1 MNRNRILIIEDEPI
15 VAEDIKSILE
25 KLGYEVAGM
34 AADGDQA
41 LAIAPAAKPDMV
53 LMDIKLAGASDGVE
67 TAVHLRRRHQLPI
80 IFLTAYADDQTLA
93 RAKEAE
99 PFGYIIKPFD
109 EQSLRSTLEMALYKV
124 RMEKRLDHIN
134 RILRA
139 IRQVN
144 RLITTE
150 KDRALLAEKVCR
162 VLIDTR
168 GYFTVWIALADK
180 GGNTVNLMSAYKK
193 DDSVYLQKAYQNG
206 MMPPC
211 GQQATGQ
218 TEVLTCEEVYQCQ
231 DCPLEV
237 KHHQAAALIGR
248 LHYDD
253 KFYGVIGVSLP
264 RDFVKDPEEIS
275 LFEELR
281 GDLGYALYSLDLEEE
296 HKHTLAALKDS
307 EAKYY
312 NVLEHVGVGISL
324 LSPDLKITALNR
336 QMRTWFPQIS
346 PEAEPACYEAF
357 NDPPRS
363 EPCTYCPVVKTLQDG
378 GVHESITAT
387 PCGETV
393 RHYRIISTPIKDPE
407 GQITGVIEMVEDIT
421 EREEA
426 AQRVQKSEEKYRLL
440 VRTIP
445 ALVYTGYADSSV
457 DFVDD
462 RVTRLTGYPKEA
474 FDAREMRWSEVILPE
489 DRAAAREIFRQALK
503 GDRSYTREYRI
514 VKADGSLAWMRERGR
529 IICTPQG
536 EIDRVIGV
544 LSDITEAKLADEKMR
559 EHSLFLQNLIDT
571 IPNPI
576 FYKDVEGKYLG
587 CNQAFEDYIGSP
599 RQDIVGKSVYDL
611 APPELAARYAERDE
625 ELLNHPGVQ
634 TYETQVRYADGTA
647 HEVMFNKATFRKS
660 DGSLGGLVGV
670 ILDITDRKRTEEELR
685 LAKAEIE
692 QLLESLSSILIGLSP
707 SGKILQWNQAA
718 ARVLGVAST
727 QVLGKNFEEIQLPWD
742 PQRVL
747 EGISTCSETA
757 NSVRVDDLPF
767 TRSDGKQGFLG
778 LTISPIM
785 EGDGKLGGIIIL
797 GADITERR
805 LLEVQLAQAQKLES
819 IGQLAA
825 GIAHE
830 INTPIQF
837 VSDNTRFLE
846 EAFGDILDLLGRF
859 EEGVEALATGGEP
872 QAITE
877 ALKTA
882 AAAADL
888 EYLKGEVPAAIEQSL
903 EGLNR
908 VAKIVRAMKDFSHPG
923 TEDKVAVDLNR
934 ALEGTITVSRN
945 EWKYVAEIIT
955 DLDPALPLVHCL
967 PQELNQVFLNII
979 VNAAQAIREMV
990 DGNPQDKKSITV
1002 STRLDDDWAEIR
1014 ISDTGPGIPE
1024 GIRHK
1029 IFDPFFTTKEV
1040 GKGTGQGLAISHTV
1054 IRDKHKGTLTFETAE
1069 DVGTSFIIRLPLE
1082 NP

>member
-1 MNRNRILIIEDEPI
+1 MNRNRILIVEDEPI
-15 VAEDIKSILE
+15 VAEDIKGLLE

-34 AADGDQA
+34 AANGDQA
-41 LAIAPAAKPDMV
+41 LALAPAANPDMI
-53 LMDIKLAGASDGVE
+53 LMDISMAGSLDGIE
-67 TAVHLRRRHQLPI
+67 TAVQLRRRHQLPI
-80 IFLTAYADDQTLA
+80 IFLTAYSDEQTLDRA
-93 RAKEAE
+93 REAE

-109 EQSLRSTLEMALYKV
+109 EHSLRSTLEMALYKV

-150 KDRALLAEKVCR
+150 TDQALLAEKVCR
-162 VLIDTR
+162 VLINTR
-168 GYFTVWIALADK
+168 GYFTVWIAL
-180 GGNTVNLMSAYKK
+180 GNLEGNVVNLMSAYKK
-193 DDSVYLQKAYQNG
+193 DNSVYLHKASQKG
-206 MMPPC
+206 LLPPC
-211 GQQATGQ
+211 GQQAASQADVWTCD
-218 TEVLTCEEVYQCQ
+218 EVHQCQ
-231 DCPLEV
+231 DCPLAA
-237 KHHQAAALIGR
+237 KHHDAGALVGR
-248 LHYDD
+248 LHYDGRP
-253 KFYGVIGVSLP
+253 YGLLGVSLP
-264 RDFVKDPEEIS
+264 SPYVEDPEEIS

-281 GDLGYALYSLDLEEE
+281 DDLGYALYRLELEEE
-296 HKHTLAALKDS
+296 HKETLETLRAS
-307 EAKYY
+307 EERYRSLVE
-312 NVLEHVGVGISL
+312 NFSMGISL
-324 LSPDLKITALNR
+324 QDNNHRIIMTNPAMARMFHKE
-336 QMRTWFPQIS
+336 PQEFVGKECFREYEKR
-346 PEAEPACYEAF
+346 EAVCPHCPGIIAMTTGLPAK
-357 NDPPRS
+357 
-363 EPCTYCPVVKTLQDG
+363 VKTEGVLDDG
-378 GVHESITAT
+378 SRFTAYLHAF
-387 PCGETV
+387 PLHAPDGRAV
-393 RHYRIISTPIKDPE
+393 
-407 GQITGVIEMVEDIT
+407 GFIEMVEDIT

-426 AQRVQKSEEKYRLL
+426 AQKVQKSEEKYRML
-440 VRTIP
+440 VGTIP
-445 ALVYTGYADSSV
+445 AVVYSGHADGSV
-457 DFVDD
+457 EFFYDK
-462 RVTRLTGYPKEA
+462 VTALTGYSKEI
-474 FDAREMRWSEVILPE
+474 FQRKELRWPELIHPE
-489 DRAAAREIFRQALK
+489 DRAAAKEIFRQALK
-503 GDRSYTREYRI
+503 GDQSYVREYRI
-514 VKADGSLAWMRERGR
+514 VKADGSQAWIRERGR
-529 IICTPQG
+529 IVCTPEG
-536 EIDRVIGV
+536 KIDLVIGV
-544 LSDITEAKLADEKMR
+544 LSDVSEAKLAEQKVR
-559 EHSLFLQNLIDT
+559 EHSVFLQTLIDT

-599 RQDIVGKSVYDL
+599 RREIIGKSVYDL
-611 APPELAARYAERDE
+611 APPELAARYAERDAQ
-625 ELLNHPGVQ
+625 LLNHPGVQ
-634 TYETQVRYADGTA
+634 TYETQVRYADGTV
-647 HEVMFNKATFRKS
+647 HEVMFNKATFRTR

-670 ILDITDRKRTEEELR
+670 ILDITERKRTEEELR

-707 SGKILQWNQAA
+707 AGEILQWNQAA
-718 ARVLGVAST
+718 VKVLGVASP
-727 QVLGKNFEEIQLPWD
+727 QVVGKKFDEIQFQFD
-742 PQRVL
+742 SQRVVA
-747 EGISTCSETA
+747 GISTCSETA

-805 LLEVQLAQAQKLES
+805 LLEVQLSQAQKLES

-846 EAFGDILDLLGRF
+846 EAFGDLLGLLSKF
-859 EEGVEALATGGEP
+859 EGGVEALVAGGEP

-882 AAAADL
+882 AAGADL
-888 EYLKGEVPAAIEQSL
+888 DYLKGEVPAAIEQSL

-967 PQELNQVFLNII
+967 PHELNQVFLNII
-979 VNAAQAIREMV
+979 VNAAQAIREV
-990 DGNPQDKKSITV
+990 VNGNPEEKKTITV
-1002 STRLDDDWAEIR
+1002 STRRDEDWAEIR
-1014 ISDTGPGIPE
+1014 IRDTGPGIP
-1024 GIRHK
+1024 GAIRHK

-1069 DVGTSFIIRLPLE
+1069 GVGTTFIIRLPLD
-1082 NP
+1082 NS